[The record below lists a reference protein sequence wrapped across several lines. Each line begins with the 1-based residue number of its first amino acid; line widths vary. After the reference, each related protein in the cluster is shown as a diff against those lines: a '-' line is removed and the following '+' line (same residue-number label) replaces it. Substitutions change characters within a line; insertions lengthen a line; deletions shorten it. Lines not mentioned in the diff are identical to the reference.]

1 MSLKRL
7 ALANKMGFE
16 YYLVVSYE
24 IILYQHC
31 KFSTNYRSA
40 VIDIAKYGNEA
51 AVDGA
56 TIQLYKT
63 FKGTQSPII
72 PTLVLTV
79 PTILRNGTERNAC
92 SVKYLFYGTD

>member
-1 MSLKRL
+1 MKRFI
-7 ALANKMGFE
+7 ANKMGFE

-40 VIDIAKYGNEA
+40 VIDKYSKEA
-51 AVDGA
+51 AVGGA
-56 TIQLYKT
+56 IQLYKM
-63 FKGTQSPII
+63 FKGTQPPII

-79 PTILRNGTERNAC
+79 ALLYSCIRL
-92 SVKYLFYGTD
+92 

>member
-1 MSLKRL
+1 
-7 ALANKMGFE
+7 MGFE

-24 IILYQHC
+24 IILYQHR
-31 KFSTNYRSA
+31 KLSTNYRFA
-40 VIDIAKYGNEA
+40 VIDKYGKEA

-56 TIQLYKT
+56 IQLYKI

-79 PTILRNGTERNAC
+79 
-92 SVKYLFYGTD
+92 

>member
-1 MSLKRL
+1 M
-7 ALANKMGFE
+7 
-16 YYLVVSYE
+16 VSYE

-79 PTILRNGTERNAC
+79 ALLYAC
-92 SVKYLFYGTD
+92 IRLYVRRVLGLKHIPVL